1 MSSNYSIP
9 GWAQRH
15 VRNAGWDRWRSV
27 GPMTEQ
33 PDLGDAEGE
42 WYYCFKHKKVET
54 QDECH
59 QMDRMGPY
67 PTQADAEHWREH
79 VAERNKEWDDDE

>member
-1 MSSNYSIP
+1 VSMS
-9 GWAQRH
+9 
-15 VRNAGWDRWRSV
+15 D
-27 GPMTEQ
+27 E
-33 PDLGDAEGE
+33 PDLGDAAGQ

-67 PTQADAEHWREH
+67 RTKEDAEHWREH
-79 VAERNKEWDDDE
+79 VAERNEEWDDDE